1 MRSREKTPKTIL
13 NNVSGSARSGEI
25 LTIMGSSG
33 AGKSTLLNVLAKRNL
48 KRIVVNGSI
57 KFDGDNFEGKVL
69 RPTYII
75 IFFTY
80 IICCKEL
87 IRVRFSEFMV

>member
-1 MRSREKTPKTIL
+1 M
-13 NNVSGSARSGEI
+13 SGSAKSGEI

-57 KFDGDNFEGKVL
+57 KFDGDNFEG
-69 RPTYII
+69 
-75 IFFTY
+75 
-80 IICCKEL
+80 
-87 IRVRFSEFMV
+87 

>member
-1 MRSREKTPKTIL
+1 MAGHILQWSNILVRSREKTPKTIL

-48 KRIVVNGSI
+48 KRIAVNGSI
-57 KFDGDNFEGKVL
+57 KFDGDNFEGK
-69 RPTYII
+69 R
-75 IFFTY
+75 
-80 IICCKEL
+80 
-87 IRVRFSEFMV
+87 